1 MYIMVDS
8 NTFVQKKIYNY
19 VLKNEYICIPKS
31 IDWILIFMK
40 IVVSIPHVIP
50 HIFNYVKSLII
61 IISQMGVFKVL
72 TISKWKIWQTIILKL
87 WKVKTIVN

>member
-1 MYIMVDS
+1 
-8 NTFVQKKIYNY
+8 
-19 VLKNEYICIPKS
+19 
-31 IDWILIFMK
+31 MK

-72 TISKWKIWQTIILKL
+72 TISKWKI
-87 WKVKTIVN
+87 

>member
-8 NTFVQKKIYNY
+8 NIFLQKIIHNY
-19 VLKNEYICIPKS
+19 VLKNGNICTPKS

-40 IVVSIPHVIP
+40 ILVSIPHVIP
-50 HIFNYVKSLII
+50 HILKYVKILII

-72 TISKWKIWQTIILKL
+72 I
-87 WKVKTIVN
+87 